1 MIFDFEKFQQTKLYD
16 LLMGLP
22 LIFWFG
28 YVEAIRARGSLGA
41 AARALLMQPDNLY
54 LNMRF
59 IALFA
64 SIAFNLMAVYLIVM
78 RSNPV
83 KRSKGLLPNACG
95 FVGTFLSVGIPY
107 VGPATLPFGLQVVS
121 TLLLVVGSIGSFM
134 VLAKLGRS
142 FSILPE
148 ARVLVT
154 SGPYTIARHP
164 LYAMEIVSILGMAML
179 FRQPAASLLAVG
191 VIVMLVVR
199 SHFEE
204 KILTEAYPEYAQ
216 YRTRVKRFGFI

>member
-41 AARALLMQPDNLY
+41 AARALMMQPDSLY

-121 TLLLVVGSIGSFM
+121 TVLLVVGSIGSFM

-148 ARVLVT
+148 ARTLVT

-179 FRQPAASLLAVG
+179 YRQPAASLLAAG
-191 VIVMLVVR
+191 VVLMLVVR

>member
-41 AARALLMQPDNLY
+41 AARALMMQPDNLY

-148 ARVLVT
+148 ARTLVT

-179 FRQPAASLLAVG
+179 YRQPAASLLSVG
-191 VIVMLVVR
+191 VVLMLVVR

>member
-1 MIFDFEKFQQTKLYD
+1 
-16 LLMGLP
+16 
-22 LIFWFG
+22 
-28 YVEAIRARGSLGA
+28 
-41 AARALLMQPDNLY
+41 MQPGSLY

-107 VGPATLPFGLQVVS
+107 VGAATLPFGLQMVS
-121 TLLLVVGSIGSFM
+121 TMLLVVGSVGSFM

-148 ARVLVT
+148 ARLLVT

-179 FRQPAASLLAVG
+179 YRQPGASLLSVG

-216 YRTRVKRFGFI
+216 YRTRVRRFGFI

>member
-41 AARALLMQPDNLY
+41 AARDLMMQPGSLY

-107 VGPATLPFGLQVVS
+107 VGAATLPFGLQMVS
-121 TLLLVVGSIGSFM
+121 TMLLVVGSVGSFM

-148 ARVLVT
+148 ARLLVT

-179 FRQPAASLLAVG
+179 YRQPGASLLSVG

-216 YRTRVKRFGFI
+216 YRTRVRRFGFI